1 MADSSRLA
9 LATYR
14 ALPQLTPDDQLLVE
28 PLRRRGVEA
37 VGVSWDAVD
46 VDWRAFD
53 GVVVR
58 SCWDYHHR
66 HDEFLAW
73 VDRVASLGVPMWNP
87 PAVVRWNSDKKYLV
101 ELASRGVPTVRTTLV
116 SRGESPLLRDILRG
130 NHWARAVVKPSV
142 SASAHETWLTS
153 ADAAGDHQSRFEA
166 LLARGDVLVQP
177 FVREIAEQG
186 EWSLVFFGDQFSHA
200 VLKHPAAGDF
210 RVQTEHGGSFDRRD
224 APETLVASAAAA
236 LRAVPAETTLY
247 ARVDGYAG
255 SAGELV
261 LMELELIEPLLFLA
275 NEPDAPARFARRI
288 AEHVAARA

>member
-1 MADSSRLA
+1 MADAFRLA
-9 LATYR
+9 LATYH
-14 ALPQLTPDDQLLVE
+14 ALPKLSADDQLLVE
-28 PLRRRGVEA
+28 PLRRLGVDA
-37 VGVSWDAVD
+37 VGVSWDADD
-46 VDWRAFD
+46 VDWGAFD

-66 HDEFLAW
+66 HAEFLAW

-87 PAVVRWNSDKKYLV
+87 PGLVRWNSEKTYLL

-116 SRGESPLLRDILRG
+116 PRGESPRLDDILRA
-130 NHWARAVVKPSV
+130 NAWARAVVKPSV
-142 SASAHETWLTS
+142 SASAHQTWLTS
-153 ADAAGDHQSRFEA
+153 TDCPDGHQSRFEA
-166 LLARGDVLVQP
+166 LLESGDVLVQP
-177 FVREIAEQG
+177 LIREVAEQG
-186 EWSLVFFGDQFSHA
+186 EWSLVFFGDEFSHA

-210 RVQTEHGGSFDRRD
+210 RVQTEHGGTFDRCD

-236 LRAVPAETTLY
+236 LRAAPAETTLY

-255 SAGELV
+255 PAGELV

-288 AEHVAARA
+288 AEHLVARA